1 MINFIKLNLKLLV
14 VFLRFRID
22 FLVLNTLQ
30 TLYRLQPLKNKL
42 N

>member
-1 MINFIKLNLKLLV
+1 MISFIKLNLKQLV

-30 TLYRLQPLKNKL
+30 TLYQLQPLKN
-42 N
+42 